1 VLENFQDSQSAP
13 GFANFVSPISPIHSS
28 SNHFD
33 FDYSM
38 QTSLSQPRSQ
48 WSNSNDS
55 QNLDPFSASQDTST
69 FTTPFNTYSS
79 PVDGAFTGFDT
90 AEVRSPMPGL
100 STTPPSSTFAAT
112 GLPFSGLEFIRNYN
126 PAGYSTG
133 EQEALWHS
141 FDPGAFGYDPE
152 LPFTLGDFPVEGQEG
167 TH

>member
-1 VLENFQDSQSAP
+1 MLENFQDPRSGP
-13 GFANFVSPISPIHSS
+13 GFADFVSPISPIHSP

-48 WSNSNDS
+48 WSNANDS
-55 QNLDPFSASQDTST
+55 QNLDAFSSPQDTAFS
-69 FTTPFNTYSS
+69 TPFHTYTS
-79 PVDGAFTGFDT
+79 PVDGVFTGFDT
-90 AEVRSPMPGL
+90 TDVRNPISGL
-100 STTPPSSTFAAT
+100 STTPPPSAFAAT

-126 PAGYSTG
+126 PAGYSPG
-133 EQEALWHS
+133 EQELWQS

-167 TH
+167 AH